1 VDNATRE
8 TRLAR
13 CTALWAAATSFR
25 CYKADPSVTRPKATT
40 TPKTFIRDHTKPLT
54 SEDYESFLVLTETTT
69 RHRYALRGQHPV
81 RAIRY
86 LTRRALHLAA

>member
-1 VDNATRE
+1 MDDATAER
-8 TRLAR
+8 RFAR
-13 CTALWAAATSFR
+13 CYALWAAATNVRS
-25 CYKADPSVTRPKATT
+25 YKADPNVTRPQRPT
-40 TPKTFIRDHTKPLT
+40 TPKTFIHDHTKNLT

-69 RHRYALRGQHPV
+69 RHRYALRLRHPV